1 MRNKACL
8 VTQDFSQVKGLD
20 FEETFAHV
28 THLEVIKILLIF
40 VAFKGFKLRQMDI
53 KSDFLYDVIQEEIY
67 IRQPLGFENLKYPN
81 RMYKLSKALYGL
93 KQAPRAWMLCLKCS
107 C

>member
-8 VTQDFSQVKGLD
+8 VAQDFCQVKGLN

-53 KSDFLYDVIQEEIY
+53 K
-67 IRQPLGFENLKYPN
+67 K
-81 RMYKLSKALYGL
+81 
-93 KQAPRAWMLCLKCS
+93 
-107 C
+107 